1 MSAGKIFEHGWHAHD
16 LPLQRAPCLV
26 LPASLTLREAGIV
39 LQAPEV
45 AATQLASIRKF
56 ASHDSDVFDCLMEV
70 SCVAATSGACKT
82 MP

>member
-45 AATQLASIRKF
+45 AATQLTSIRQ
-56 ASHDSDVFDCLMEV
+56 SN
-70 SCVAATSGACKT
+70 TSES
-82 MP
+82 